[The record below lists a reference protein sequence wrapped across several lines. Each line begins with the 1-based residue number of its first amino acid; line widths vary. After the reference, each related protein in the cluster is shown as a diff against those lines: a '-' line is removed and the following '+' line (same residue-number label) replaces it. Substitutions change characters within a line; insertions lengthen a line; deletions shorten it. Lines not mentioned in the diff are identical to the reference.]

1 MVVAKGGV
9 EMEVGLA
16 EAARVA
22 DLAAAAKV
30 AAKVVEVT
38 DGAGTEAATG
48 VAAMAAATAVEKV
61 AVVMVEDSEVT
72 GGMAEVATVEG
83 LAARMAAP
91 VARCGQLATE
101 LPNLALSQLR

>member
-1 MVVAKGGV
+1 MAAKVGEEMV
-9 EMEVGLA
+9 VGLA

-48 VAAMAAATAVEKV
+48 V
-61 AVVMVEDSEVT
+61 
-72 GGMAEVATVEG
+72 
-83 LAARMAAP
+83 RMASGT
-91 VARCGQLATE
+91 R
-101 LPNLALSQLR
+101 RW